1 MSYWLFKSEPNV
13 FSIDDLMHAK
23 QQTSCWDGVRNYQ
36 VRNMLRDQIKKG
48 DLAFFYHS
56 SCSPPGIVGVM
67 RIVKDGYLEPQQ
79 STWYSVDVQ
88 FVQKFPRL
96 LSLDEIKKHITLKK
110 MLVAR
115 KGNRLSIT
123 PVTQEEWGEVF
134 QLI

>member
-115 KGNRLSIT
+115 KGNRFSIT
-123 PVTQEEWGEVF
+123 PVTQEEWG
-134 QLI
+134 